1 MSINNDVDGDND
13 DSEVSDRVNFDYENS
28 IYIYSDDNDNSVE
41 VNDVTNVDGF
51 DSDDDDYNDDK
62 GSSKKS
68 CSTGI
73 LESSRLPGINTIFA
87 MEY

>member
-1 MSINNDVDGDND
+1 MTIMSINNDVDGDND

-51 DSDDDDYNDDK
+51 DSDDDDYNDDNNVD
-62 GSSKKS
+62 GNDDHVFEDSPA
-68 CSTGI
+68 I
-73 LESSRLPGINTIFA
+73 LLPRRW
-87 MEY
+87 